1 MPGGLFF
8 STTVYSKVNS
18 DNTHCFLLNYTTA
31 AFSALTLM
39 TGHQQEHPACKKL
52 NDEVLVWLSDPSA
65 ARCRLFAYGSVDAT
79 AIPKPPSSPASF
91 KSTLVLPFW
100 YWITQAVLEKRP
112 LNGCSSISSYT
123 RVIKQNTR
131 TVKCKQ
137 QLDITCTQY

>member
-18 DNTHCFLLNYTTA
+18 DNKHCFLLNYTTA

-79 AIPKPPSSPASF
+79 AIPKPHH
-91 KSTLVLPFW
+91 LLPHLNPHWFYLSGTGLPRLFW
-100 YWITQAVLEKRP
+100 KR
-112 LNGCSSISSYT
+112 G
-123 RVIKQNTR
+123 R
-131 TVKCKQ
+131 
-137 QLDITCTQY
+137 